1 MGLFDAIKKAVS
13 QVSTSAVSSAKAMQD
28 AQGYNGNTGSSK
40 SVNTANSSTELAPGV
55 RNYDIVGESFRPDSF
70 ERLQTEF
77 EKEDGDTVEVEVTV
91 KIDPNNPHAKNGKAV
106 GVYISEQLVGYIPNL
121 DAEKMFDFLKKRKGI
136 GTCQGTVY
144 FDSSS
149 EKPMNSVQ
157 LHMQW
162 PPIYL
167 DEATQNAPNTRPTG
181 TPMHEVSAS
190 EPQLAFLNGSATEF
204 VKHGEGYSL
213 VSKLQKMGLDTGD
226 IFFFDNVQYVSSMA
240 TTSHPEL
247 QEGEVGLLILGELA
261 AKSSV
266 SIDPSVHTIIE
277 KNGGLAAV
285 RSHVLVKENGP
296 TYFANVSGA
305 RLSKSKSNNDV
316 RPPLLI
322 GTFNGIAEVD
332 VDVTGRSKDNLDYEV
347 KELLKLKDGNTAF
360 VIGAVCLFRGQK
372 SDNVFVQAGDTVG
385 GVKGAAKE
393 VLRTFI
399 AKNGY
404 DDGYRIA
411 VSAWLMISRKS
422 QNKNKVELVLD
433 QKLSLKK

>member
-40 SVNTANSSTELAPGV
+40 FGNTANSSTELAPGV

-167 DEATQNAPNTRPTG
+167 DEATQNVPYTRPTG
-181 TPMHEVSAS
+181 TTKHEVSAS
-190 EPQLAFLNGSATEF
+190 EPQLA
-204 VKHGEGYSL
+204 
-213 VSKLQKMGLDTGD
+213 
-226 IFFFDNVQYVSSMA
+226 
-240 TTSHPEL
+240 
-247 QEGEVGLLILGELA
+247 
-261 AKSSV
+261 
-266 SIDPSVHTIIE
+266 
-277 KNGGLAAV
+277 
-285 RSHVLVKENGP
+285 
-296 TYFANVSGA
+296 
-305 RLSKSKSNNDV
+305 
-316 RPPLLI
+316 
-322 GTFNGIAEVD
+322 NGIAEVD

-347 KELLKLKDGNTAF
+347 NELLKLKDGNTAF

-385 GVKGAAKE
+385 GVKGAAK
-393 VLRTFI
+393 
-399 AKNGY
+399 AKMARA
-404 DDGYRIA
+404 DDP
-411 VSAWLMISRKS
+411 RKAS
-422 QNKNKVELVLD
+422 D
-433 QKLSLKK
+433 G